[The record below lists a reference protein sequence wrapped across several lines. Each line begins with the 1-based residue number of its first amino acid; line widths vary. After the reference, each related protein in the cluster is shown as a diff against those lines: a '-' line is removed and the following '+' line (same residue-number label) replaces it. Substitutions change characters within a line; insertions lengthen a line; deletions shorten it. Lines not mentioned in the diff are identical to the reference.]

1 MNSNK
6 YDSAKD
12 KIRNLIEMEI
22 GSRWQSGK
30 VLAPEQYGD
39 GGTAWSWDPACSED
53 QDGDDQDQDH
63 NQAQVNH
70 YDDHDDGADQDYDDD
85 DPHTTD
91 MVGRPGYEIPTSA
104 QKIGMMMGW

>member
-1 MNSNK
+1 
-6 YDSAKD
+6 
-12 KIRNLIEMEI
+12 MEI

-53 QDGDDQDQDH
+53 QDDDDQGH

-70 YDDHDDGADQDYDDD
+70 YDDHDDGADQDYHDD
-85 DPHTTD
+85 DPHTAGM
-91 MVGRPGYEIPTSA
+91 MVRPCYEIPTSA